1 MKRICEL
8 KTMCTAWIV
17 LFASHAYAQ
26 QYDVTSPNG
35 LLNISLNVAT
45 TIEYEVSYD
54 GTSLITPSAISVAL
68 NMGLGLGVNAVVTGT
83 DSRSVNDVITPLY
96 GKNAT
101 LTDHFNELKINFTQ
115 GYSLLVRAYDE
126 GVAWRFVTTLPG
138 DVIVDSETAT
148 FNFAGTPGVIFPE
161 ADVAMQSWERS
172 YYTYS
177 SISQIAVNR
186 FSVTPT
192 MFSYPQEGI
201 RVVVA
206 ESDLF
211 DYPGMYLQRTA
222 TGMKGKW
229 AQYPKTVSEPDNIYA
244 YHRVLSRESYL
255 AKTKGT
261 REYPWRVVIVTAD
274 DKNLLN
280 NELIYKLAK
289 PSVIT
294 NTSYIKPGKSAWEW
308 WHDAILETT
317 SIPSGVNNL
326 NYNLYKY
333 YVDFASQYKLEY
345 ITMDAGWGMD
355 YAAQLCQY
363 AATKNVKVFVWDFIN
378 LPVENAGR
386 LAQLKSLGVA
396 GIKVDLI
403 ERDDQVAINWFQ
415 QLAQKCADLG
425 LMITFHGCAKPT
437 GLQRTYPNIVN
448 FEAVRGAECNKWDDT
463 PNPDYHLQF
472 PFIRMLAGPLDYT
485 PGSMRNVHRSQFS
498 PTPTGV
504 PKSMGTRAHEVA
516 MYILFDQPLGYL
528 CDSPTEY
535 RKFSPVIE
543 FISRIP
549 TSWDQT
555 LPLSAEVGEYAVVAK
570 RKGDEWFVAAMTNG
584 EARDVEV
591 DFSFLPEGEFFAEVI
606 RDNSST
612 DANAKV
618 LTREIVAVTKQSKN
632 TYSLSP
638 GGGAAIYIS
647 DLVLGTAEET
657 KKSFSVFRNAT
668 GTQLTIES
676 DVRLETV
683 HIVDLMGRVLYTS
696 SWSANN
702 AVPTVIDISALESGN
717 AYIVYGT
724 TRERFYSAKFM
735 K

>member
-8 KTMCTAWIV
+8 KTLCTAWIV

-35 LLNISLNVAT
+35 LLSISLNVAT

-68 NMGLGLGVNAVVTGT
+68 NTGLVLGVNAVVTGI

-148 FNFAGTPGVIFPE
+148 FNFAGMPGVIFPE

-177 SISQIAVNR
+177 SISQIAANR

-289 PSVIT
+289 PSVLT

-333 YVDFASQYKLEY
+333 YVDFAAQYKLEY

-378 LPVENAGR
+378 LPVENTGR

-396 GIKVDLI
+396 GVKVDLI

-555 LPLSAEVGEYAVVAK
+555 LPLSAEVGKYAVVAK

-584 EARDVEV
+584 EARDMEV

-657 KKSFSVFRNAT
+657 KKSFSVFQNAT

-676 DVRLETV
+676 DVRLETI
-683 HIVDLMGRVLYTS
+683 HIVDLMGRILYTS
-696 SWSANN
+696 NLSVNN
-702 AVPTVIDISALESGN
+702 TVSTVIDISALESGN

-724 TRERFYSAKFM
+724 TRERFYSAKFA